1 VALAVGD
8 RVVLSPH
15 LGDLS
20 SPRSLLVFEQVIA
33 DLCRL
38 HGAEPPWL
46 VCDAHPGYFSQRW
59 ALDRGGALQTV
70 WHHAAH
76 ASALY
81 GEFAEHIDDGES
93 LLVFTWDGLGW
104 GEDGTLWGGEALLG
118 APGRWQ
124 RVASL
129 RPFRLIG
136 GDRASRDPWRCALAA
151 CLEAGVAWPGQPPEA
166 EMVSAVWQRRLNC
179 PLTSSAGRLFDA
191 AAALIGPVDGAEIT
205 RRQGH
210 EGEAAMRLEA
220 LAAPA
225 VGAVQAIA
233 LPLQQ
238 QDGIWRADWSPL
250 LPRLMAQQPTPQE
263 RAALFHASLA
273 ETLCAQARLIRQVH
287 GVQRVGLAGGVFQNH
302 VLTQL
307 AVAALQRA
315 GFDVL
320 LPQRL
325 PVNDAAIA
333 FGQIVEA
340 QAALAGAAAPA
351 ACTAAMP

>member
-1 VALAVGD
+1 L
-8 RVVLSPH
+8 
-15 LGDLS
+15 
-20 SPRSLLVFEQVIA
+20 
-33 DLCRL
+33 
-38 HGAEPPWL
+38 
-46 VCDAHPGYFSQRW
+46 
-59 ALDRGGALQTV
+59 
-70 WHHAAH
+70 
-76 ASALY
+76 
-81 GEFAEHIDDGES
+81 
-93 LLVFTWDGLGW
+93 
-104 GEDGTLWGGEALLG
+104 
-118 APGRWQ
+118 
-124 RVASL
+124 
-129 RPFRLIG
+129 RLIG

-151 CLEAGVAWPGQPPEA
+151 CLEAGIAWPGQPPEA
-166 EMVSAVWQRRLNC
+166 AMASAVWQRRLNC

-191 AAALIGPVDGAEIT
+191 AAALVGPIDGADIT

-250 LPRLMAQQPTPQE
+250 LPLLMAQQPTPQE

-273 ETLCAQARLIRQVH
+273 ETLCAQARLIRQAH

-302 VLTQL
+302 VLTQQ
-307 AVAALQRA
+307 AVAGLQRS

-340 QAALAGAAAPA
+340 QAAWSSERP
-351 ACTAAMP
+351 